1 MSGTSAETQSFRM
14 RQPSCKLGPSEKKTK
29 AHLARP
35 PVAVIFWSWG
45 IFQSINSVSG
55 EAGCSQFNWHSPM
68 ISNLMLSATQN
79 FKAGPV
85 DPSSQSAP
93 WVPWPMP
100 HQPMACRAA
109 HSAWW
114 ACWLLER
121 PQLRTGT
128 EIPKKQLQASL
139 DYWEMR
145 GIDVL
150 RVGGMTG
157 D

>member
-1 MSGTSAETQSFRM
+1 
-14 RQPSCKLGPSEKKTK
+14 
-29 AHLARP
+29 
-35 PVAVIFWSWG
+35 
-45 IFQSINSVSG
+45 
-55 EAGCSQFNWHSPM
+55 M

-85 DPSSQSAP
+85 DPFSQS
-93 WVPWPMP
+93 PMGAVA
-100 HQPMACRAA
+100 HAA
-109 HSAWW
+109 STNGVQGCAF
-114 ACWLLER
+114 CVVSVLVMER
-121 PQLRTGT
+121 PQLRKGT